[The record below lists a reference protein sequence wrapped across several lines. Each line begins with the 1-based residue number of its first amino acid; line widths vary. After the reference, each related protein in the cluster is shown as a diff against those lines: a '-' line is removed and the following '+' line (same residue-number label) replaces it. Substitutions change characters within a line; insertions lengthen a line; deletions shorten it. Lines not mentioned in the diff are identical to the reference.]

1 MARCAFL
8 SVIFFAEITRA
19 ADGKG
24 GMPQLN
30 PESFFSQ
37 IFWLTLLFVFLFS
50 VIHYFFLPKILKIR
64 KERDETINN
73 YLNEAKK
80 INDSINLIIDEMEK
94 DFNNAKNRQSSE
106 LNKALEEN
114 KIKLSKRVAEI
125 NEEFEEKK
133 VQLDIDINKNRDS
146 ITSNLPSICVK
157 LSDILYE
164 KIMKDK
170 KKGNINEFQKI
181 IGEK

>member
-1 MARCAFL
+1 M
-8 SVIFFAEITRA
+8 
-19 ADGKG
+19 K
-24 GMPQLN
+24 
-30 PESFFSQ
+30 
-37 IFWLTLLFVFLFS
+37 
-50 VIHYFFLPKILKIR
+50 
-64 KERDETINN
+64 
-73 YLNEAKK
+73 
-80 INDSINLIIDEMEK
+80 K

-146 ITSNLPSICVK
+146 IISNLPSICVK